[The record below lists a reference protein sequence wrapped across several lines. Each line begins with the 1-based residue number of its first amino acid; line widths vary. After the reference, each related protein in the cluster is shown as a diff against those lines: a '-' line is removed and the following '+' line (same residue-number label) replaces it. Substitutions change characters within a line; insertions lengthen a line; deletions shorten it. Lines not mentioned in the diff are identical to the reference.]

1 MCLEK
6 KKENQEMWHPGGCEM
21 GKLQGRVQV
30 NNRKPTQ
37 SPKWEGGGGDRL
49 GVLMSKY

>member
-21 GKLQGRVQV
+21 GKLQEYRSTTENQ
-30 NNRKPTQ
+30 RSHQ
-37 SPKWEGGGGDRL
+37 SGKVGGGID
-49 GVLMSKY
+49 